1 MFNEKQIRYVRRQII
16 NSFHNTSKA
25 KAARFLAKEFGTMQ
39 VYPISQ
45 SEVLEHGDGQAKFLL
60 SIALFY
66 S

>member
-1 MFNEKQIRYVRRQII
+1 M
-16 NSFHNTSKA
+16 SKS
-25 KAARFLAKEFGTMQ
+25 KAARFLAKQFGTIL
-39 VYPISQ
+39 VYAISQ